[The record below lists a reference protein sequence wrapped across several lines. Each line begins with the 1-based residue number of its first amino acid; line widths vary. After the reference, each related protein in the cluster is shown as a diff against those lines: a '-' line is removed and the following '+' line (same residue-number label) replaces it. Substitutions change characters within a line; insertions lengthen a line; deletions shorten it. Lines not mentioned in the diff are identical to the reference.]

1 MIKITTQ
8 VEIGE
13 IHFYNIFEC
22 LLFKFIFDFEN
33 YKIWKFL

>member
-13 IHFYNIFEC
+13 IHFYNILEC
-22 LLFKFIFDFEN
+22 FLFKFIFDFEN
-33 YKIWKFL
+33 YKFWKFL